1 MDFARISGTV
11 TGYPQG
17 ASLCAILV
25 IMILAIV
32 VMTMVIEVILEARV
46 WDDRGGEERGNEPGT
61 TRPRPFSLP
70 LFTQRWR
77 TLKFCELRLL
87 GILGR

>member
-25 IMILAIV
+25 IVVMSMVIV
-32 VMTMVIEVILEARV
+32 VILVARV
-46 WDDRGGEERGNEPGT
+46 WDDRGGEERGN
-61 TRPRPFSLP
+61 
-70 LFTQRWR
+70 
-77 TLKFCELRLL
+77 
-87 GILGR
+87 

>member
-1 MDFARISGTV
+1 VDFARISGTV

-32 VMTMVIEVILEARV
+32 VMTMVIAMGIEVILEARV
-46 WDDRGGEERGNEPGT
+46 WDDRGGEERGN
-61 TRPRPFSLP
+61 
-70 LFTQRWR
+70 
-77 TLKFCELRLL
+77 
-87 GILGR
+87 